1 MAANQYRFKYDEYG
15 NTREILV
22 YDSGPSVHGISFVNK
37 GTAFN
42 KKERKLLGLDAVL
55 PPTVRCLESQVEA
68 TKAKVDARQNSVE
81 KFRFIRELFDRNV
94 TLAHALIQSDIEKYI
109 GIIYSPTV
117 ELAVQQ
123 YSSMFRQA
131 NGIHLYP
138 GNIEHAENILRMY
151 SHRDIRIAVA
161 TDNQGVLGIGDQG
174 VGGIAICLGKLMLY
188 TQGAGIAP
196 WHCLPISLDV
206 GTDNKA
212 LLDDNEYL
220 GWRHERL
227 KGEEYLQFIGR
238 FARAFRN
245 VFPNAICQWEDFS
258 KQNAYSTRD
267 AFIDELISFNDDIQ
281 GTGAAVLSSILTA
294 MKGKKE
300 KLQDQVFL
308 IHGAGTCGIGVAEQ
322 IEQGLIEEGLTEAQA
337 KEKIFALDSRGVITD
352 ERECDQYKRRYAKVA
367 KEYTW
372 LKDDLL
378 DLEEVIRHSGA
389 TVLVGTSGQ
398 GGCVGCFTQ
407 EVVEAVAKN
416 TSKPVILPLS
426 NPESVI
432 EAQPSEIYQWTEGTA
447 LVAAGSPFSP
457 FHYEGKVYNT
467 RQASNALIF
476 PGIGLGVLAS
486 GAREILPSFF
496 TAAAKAVSDCVTKKE
511 MAEGCLVPRVA
522 SLKDVSLK
530 VALAVAMAAV
540 EEGVSRPCVFSDFQH
555 EKDEQRMK
563 ELIRKMRWEPD
574 YLPLVAM

>member
-1 MAANQYRFKYDEYG
+1 MGNNQYRFKYDEYG

-22 YDSGPSVHGISFVNK
+22 YDSGPSVHGISYVNK

-42 KKERKLLGLDAVL
+42 EKERQMLGLEAVL
-55 PPTVRCLESQVEA
+55 PPSVRSLESQIEA
-68 TKAKVDARQNSVE
+68 TKTKVAARSDDVA

-94 TLAHALIQSDIEKYI
+94 TLAHAVIQSDIEKYI

-131 NGIHLYP
+131 NGIHFYP
-138 GNIEHAENILRMY
+138 GNINNAEDILRRY
-151 SHRDIRIAVA
+151 SHRDIRIAVV

-188 TQGAGIAP
+188 TLGAGIAP

-212 LLDDNEYL
+212 LLDDNDYL

-227 KGEEYLQFIGR
+227 QGEEYLQFIGR

-245 VFPNAICQWEDFS
+245 VFPQAICQWEDFS
-258 KQNAYSTRD
+258 QQNAYSTRD
-267 AFIDELISFNDDIQ
+267 AFADELISFNDDIQ
-281 GTGAAVLSSILTA
+281 GTGATVLSAILTA
-294 MKGKKE
+294 MNIKKE

-308 IHGAGTCGIGVAEQ
+308 IHGAGTCGIGVAEL
-322 IEQGLIEEGLTEAQA
+322 IELALVEEGLPQTEA
-337 KEKIFALDSRGVITD
+337 KKRIIALDSQGVITD
-352 ERECDQYKRRYAKVA
+352 RSDCEMYKKKYAA
-367 KEYTW
+367 RTDDHPW
-372 LKDDLL
+372 LQNDLPG
-378 DLEEVIRHSGA
+378 LEEVIRHSGT

-407 EVVEAVAKN
+407 EIIEAVGKN
-416 TSKPVILPLS
+416 TDRPVILPLS
-426 NPESVI
+426 NPETVI
-432 EAQPSEIYQWTEGTA
+432 EAQPGDIYRWTSGRA
-447 LVAAGSPFSP
+447 LVATGSPFGVT
-457 FHYEGKVYNT
+457 HLDGKVFVT
-467 RQASNALIF
+467 REASNALIF
-476 PGIGLGVLAS
+476 PGVGLGVLAS

-496 TAAAKAVSDCVTKKE
+496 TAAAQAVSRSVSQKD
-511 MAEGCLVPRVA
+511 MASGCLVPR
-522 SLKDVSLK
+522 LGEIREVSLK
-530 VALAVAMAAV
+530 VALEVGMKAV
-540 EEGVSRPCVFSDFQH
+540 EEGISRPCVFSDFQH
-555 EKDEQRMK
+555 ENDEQRMK
-563 ELIRKMRWEPD
+563 KLIRKMRWEAD

>member
-22 YDSGPSVHGISFVNK
+22 YVSGPPVHGISFVNK

-42 KKERKLLGLDAVL
+42 RKERKILGLSGVL
-55 PPTVRCLESQVEA
+55 PPTVRSLESQVEA
-68 TKAKVDARQNSVE
+68 TIAKVDARHTDVE

-94 TLAHALIQSDIEKYI
+94 TLAHAFIQSDIEKYI
-109 GIIYSPTV
+109 EIIYSPTV

-131 NGIHLYP
+131 NGIYFYP
-138 GNIEHAENILRMY
+138 GNIENAENILRMY
-151 SHRDIRIAVA
+151 SHRDIRIAVV

-206 GTDNKA
+206 GTDNQA
-212 LLDDNEYL
+212 LLNDNEYL

-267 AFIDELISFNDDIQ
+267 AFVDELISFNDDIQ
-281 GTGAAVLSSILTA
+281 GTGATVLSAILTA
-294 MKGKKE
+294 MKIKKE
-300 KLQDQVFL
+300 KLQEQVFL
-308 IHGAGTCGIGVAEQ
+308 IYGAGTCGIGVAE
-322 IEQGLIEEGLTEAQA
+322 LIELALVEEGMTETEA
-337 KEKIFALDSRGVITD
+337 KKKIFTLDSKGVITQF
-352 ERECDQYKRRYAKVA
+352 RECDQYKRKFAKST
-367 KEYTW
+367 EDFPW
-372 LKDDLL
+372 LNDELM
-378 DLEEVIRHSGA
+378 DLEEVIRQSGA
-389 TVLVGTSGQ
+389 TVLIGTSGQ

-407 EVVEAVAKN
+407 EIVEAMAGN
-416 TSKPVILPLS
+416 SDRPVILPMS

-432 EAQPSEIYQWTEGTA
+432 EANPDEIYTWTDGKA
-447 LVAAGSPFSP
+447 LVASGTSFAP
-457 FHYEGKVYNT
+457 FHHNGKVYDT
-467 RQASNALIF
+467 RQASNALVF
-476 PGIGLGVLAS
+476 PGVGLGVLAS
-486 GAREILPSFF
+486 GAREILPHFF
-496 TAAAKAVSDCVTKKE
+496 TAAAKVVSDCVTTRE
-511 MAEGCLVPRVA
+511 MNDGCLVPRV
-522 SLKDVSLK
+522 SMLKDVSLK
-530 VALAVAMAAV
+530 VALAVAMSAV
-540 EEGVSRPCVFSDFQH
+540 ENGVSRPCVFSDFQH
-555 EKDEQRMK
+555 ENDEQRMK
-563 ELIRKMRWEPD
+563 ELIRKMRWEAD